1 MPVYA
6 CMYTMLV
13 CVHAYMYTYVCIRWR
28 KILGNIIRDTI
39 YLF

>member
-6 CMYTMLV
+6 CMYTML
-13 CVHAYMYTYVCIRWR
+13 CVHAYMYTDVCISWR
-28 KILGNIIRDTI
+28 KILGNIIRNTI